1 MVHRTV
7 VSATTGGRWDFSGG
21 RSDWNASDCDGHGT
35 HVASVAAGRTVGVAK
50 EANVVAVKVLDCDG
64 SGTISTVTAGK
75 SHIGTSVSGHVLQHS
90 PEECIAPSGLRPQAG
105 TYPLHLSR
113 SLAVVPH

>member
-1 MVHRTV
+1 M
-7 VSATTGGRWDFSGG
+7 SPADGCRWDFSGG
-21 RSDWNASDCDGHGT
+21 TSDWNASDCDGHGT

-75 SHIGTSVSGHVLQHS
+75 ASPPGLPWPWTHPVRHAGLSSAVHTNLSSLLVGDEGIIRTSVLCYRLQ
-90 PEECIAPSGLRPQAG
+90 AW
-105 TYPLHLSR
+105 
-113 SLAVVPH
+113 